1 MPWALRIGKGFLR
14 EARLMGRGTGLTEL
28 EGPLTV
34 SGPCSATN
42 PTSKY

>member
-1 MPWALRIGKGFLR
+1 MGPEDR
-14 EARLMGRGTGLTEL
+14 EGLPEGGQADGQGTGLTEL

-42 PTSKY
+42 PTSHRL